1 MSNYKIVDADTL
13 DSNLKDIADHIRTKG
28 DTTDTL
34 SFPQG
39 FMDAVDAISTGGGE
53 EVLNSLIDRSITE
66 IKANVASVGDYA
78 FYYCNTLT
86 SVDLPVC
93 ISVGDYA
100 FYYCRK
106 LTSADL
112 QACTSVGSYAFN
124 SCNSL
129 TSVDLPVC
137 TSVGSY
143 AFSSCISLTSVDLQA
158 CTSVGSY
165 AFSSCR
171 KLTSADLQ
179 VCTSVGSYAFS
190 SCYGLTSV
198 DLQACTSVGSSA
210 FNSCNSLTS
219 VDLPVCTSVGSYA
232 FYYCRKL
239 TSLILRSESLCSLSN
254 TNAFTT
260 TPIASGTGYIYVPK
274 ALIDT
279 YKTATNW
286 VTYANQF
293 RALEDY
299 TVDGTT
305 TGALD
310 ESKI

>member
-53 EVLNSLIDRSITE
+53 EVLNALIDRSITE
-66 IKANVASVGDYA
+66 IRANATSVGDYA
-78 FYYCNTLT
+78 FYYC
-86 SVDLPVC
+86 
-93 ISVGDYA
+93 G
-100 FYYCRK
+100 K

-112 QACTSVGSYAFN
+112 QACTSVGSNAFS
-124 SCNSL
+124 SCTSL

-137 TSVGSY
+137 
-143 AFSSCISLTSVDLQA
+143 I
-158 CTSVGSY
+158 
-165 AFSSCR
+165 
-171 KLTSADLQ
+171 
-179 VCTSVGSYAFS
+179 
-190 SCYGLTSV
+190 
-198 DLQACTSVGSSA
+198 SVGSSA
-210 FNSCNSLTS
+210 F
-219 VDLPVCTSVGSYA
+219 G
-232 FYYCRKL
+232 YCGKL
-239 TSLILRSESLCSLSN
+239 TSLILRSKSLCSLSN
-254 TNAFTT
+254 SNAFTS

>member
-53 EVLNSLIDRSITE
+53 EVLNALIDRNITE
-66 IKANVASVGDYA
+66 IKANA
-78 FYYCNTLT
+78 
-86 SVDLPVC
+86 
-93 ISVGDYA
+93 
-100 FYYCRK
+100 
-106 LTSADL
+106 
-112 QACTSVGSYAFN
+112 TSVGSYAFSYCRKLTSVALPACTSAGN
-124 SCNSL
+124 YAFYYCASL

-137 TSVGSY
+137 TSAGNYVFGFC
-143 AFSSCISLTSVDLQA
+143 A
-158 CTSVGSY
+158 
-165 AFSSCR
+165 
-171 KLTSADLQ
+171 
-179 VCTSVGSYAFS
+179 
-190 SCYGLTSV
+190 
-198 DLQACTSVGSSA
+198 
-210 FNSCNSLTS
+210 SLTS
-219 VDLPVCTSVGSYA
+219 VDLPVCTSAGNYA
-232 FYYCRKL
+232 FYSCSEL
-239 TSLILRSESLCSLSN
+239 TTLILRSESLCSLSN
-254 TNAFTT
+254 ANAFTS